1 MSNLLAKCAHSEHY
15 SAIVA
20 YDTVQALANGLRAI
34 ESFEPADRRLTL
46 SEVAA
51 RAGLTRAAARRYL
64 HTLCAL
70 GYAEHDG
77 KHFHLT
83 PRVMK
88 LGYAF
93 MSATPLPNLAQP
105 LLEQVGAQ
113 TGEVVALA
121 VLDGPDVVVL
131 ARSTPRRTIPTLT
144 GIGGRLS
151 AFHSSSGRVLLV
163 AKQDNEIERLLRR
176 AGRPKRLTAKTKTSY
191 QDILR
196 EIRRAGRVGYAIN
209 NEEMEVGVRSIAVP
223 VLTAKGAAVAAIS
236 LSSRSSEMSLA
247 KMVEEALPILQ
258 AASRS
263 LTAQL

>member
-1 MSNLLAKCAHSEHY
+1 MRNE
-15 SAIVA
+15 
-20 YDTVQALANGLRAI
+20 TVRAFADGLRAI
-34 ESFEPADRRLTL
+34 EAFESVERRLTL

-70 GYAEHDG
+70 GYGAREG
-77 KHFHLT
+77 RYFSLT

-93 MSATPLPNLAQP
+93 MSATSLPSLAQP

-121 VLDGPDVVVL
+121 ILDGPEVVFL
-131 ARSTPRRTIPTLT
+131 ARSTPRKTIPSLT

-151 AFHSSSGRVLLV
+151 AFYSSSGRVLL
-163 AKQDNEIERLLRR
+163 AAERDSKIERLMRELD
-176 AGRPKRLTAKTKTSY
+176 RPKRLTAKKKASY
-191 QDILR
+191 QDSLR
-196 EIRRAGRVGYAIN
+196 EIRRARRVGYAIN
-209 NEEMEVGVRSIAVP
+209 NEETELGLVSIAVP
-223 VLTAKGAAVAAIS
+223 VLTPRGAAVAAIS
-236 LSSRSSEMSLA
+236 LSSRASEMSLSR
-247 KMVEEALPILQ
+247 MGGEALSFLQ

-263 LTAQL
+263 LTEQL

>member
-1 MSNLLAKCAHSEHY
+1 MAN
-15 SAIVA
+15 
-20 YDTVQALANGLRAI
+20 DTVRALANGLRAI
-34 ESFEPADRRLTL
+34 ESFQSAGSRLTL

-64 HTLCAL
+64 HTLCTL

-93 MSATPLPNLAQP
+93 MSAMPLPSLAQP
-105 LLEQVGAQ
+105 LLEQVGAL

-131 ARSTPRRTIPTLT
+131 ARSTPRRTIPMLT
-144 GIGGRLS
+144 GIGGRFS
-151 AFHSSSGRVLLV
+151 AFHSASGRVLLV
-163 AKQDNEIERLLRR
+163 TMRDNEIKKLLKK
-176 AGRPKRLTAKTKTSY
+176 AGQPKRRTVKTNTSH

-196 EIRRAGRVGYAIN
+196 EIRRAGRMGYAIN
-209 NEEMEVGVRSIAVP
+209 NEETEVGVRSIAVP
-223 VLTAKGAAVAAIS
+223 VLTAKGATIAAIS

-258 AASRS
+258 VSSRA
-263 LTAQL
+263 LTEQL